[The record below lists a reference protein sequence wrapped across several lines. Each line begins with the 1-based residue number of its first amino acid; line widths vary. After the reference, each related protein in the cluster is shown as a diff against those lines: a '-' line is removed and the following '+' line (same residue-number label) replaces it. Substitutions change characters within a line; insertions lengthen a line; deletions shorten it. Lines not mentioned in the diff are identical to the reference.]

1 MLLQSLHII
10 WIIFQLAV
18 ALILLFPVISYC
30 WWRLMPKNPAI
41 KSQPIIAPDYGII
54 VTAYKFAGNL
64 PNVIQSLLQQDYP
77 HYMIYVVADN
87 CGEETQFPEHEKL
100 VILRPDPVLGNQ
112 IKSHFLAIQSF
123 KRPHN
128 IVTIIDSDNLTHPAY
143 LTGLNKWFNRGFKAV
158 QGVRAAKNT
167 NTEYASLDAVNEL
180 YYLFYDRKI
189 LFGIGSSCMLSGS
202 GMAFNT
208 SLYKECLEHS
218 TSTGAGFD
226 KILQKE
232 ILLRKHRIAFAE

>member
-1 MLLQSLHII
+1 MLLQSLHIT

-30 WWRLMPKNPAI
+30 WWLLMPKNPAI

-54 VTAYKFAGNL
+54 VTAYKYAGNL
-64 PNVIQSLLQQDYP
+64 PNVIQSLLQQHYP

-87 CGEETQFPEHEKL
+87 CDAETQFPEHEKL

-180 YYLFYDRKI
+180 Y
-189 LFGIGSSCMLSGS
+189 
-202 GMAFNT
+202 
-208 SLYKECLEHS
+208 
-218 TSTGAGFD
+218 
-226 KILQKE
+226 
-232 ILLRKHRIAFAE
+232 